1 MTFKNA
7 MGKRK
12 YLPYVFTE
20 QGIAML
26 STVLNSEKAIQVN
39 IAIMRAFVKMRKLLM
54 SDESLVDKI
63 ENLEKGTIEF
73 KRGVDKAFRIVFER
87 LDVLEVKAPIL
98 PHKRKKIGLK

>member
-7 MGKRK
+7 TIRRK

-26 STVLNSEKAIQVN
+26 STVLNSDKAIKVN
-39 IAIMRAFVKMRKLLM
+39 IAIMRAFVTMRTILM
-54 SDESLVDKI
+54 MDESLIDKI

-73 KRGVDKAFRIVFER
+73 KRGVDEAFRIVFER
-87 LDVLEVKAPIL
+87 LEILDAETPVLP
-98 PHKRKKIGLK
+98 PKRKRIGL